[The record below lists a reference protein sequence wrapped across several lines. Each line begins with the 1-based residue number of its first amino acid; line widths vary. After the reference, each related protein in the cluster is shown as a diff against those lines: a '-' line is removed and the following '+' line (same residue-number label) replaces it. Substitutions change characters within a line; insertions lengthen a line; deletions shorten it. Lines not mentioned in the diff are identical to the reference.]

1 MIKFV
6 LPIFFS
12 VACAFAQVF
21 KEFNTYAI
29 CTAIDNIRYCA
40 TMNTESKISITDK
53 RVTVIDMKENVY
65 DYVVDTTTINKVKTE
80 GIISQAAKVREY
92 FNGNE
97 MLEFYSFANNS
108 GYSLVDTKSQCYIKK
123 YYFGSIEQLKKEYY
137 YIDTDVNDIE
147 GFISRCLM
155 DQLKKSDK
163 TP

>member
-1 MIKFV
+1 MIKFI

-65 DYVVDTTTINKVKTE
+65 DYIVDTTTINKVNTE
-80 GIISQAAKVREY
+80 GIISQASKVQEY
-92 FNGNE
+92 YNGAE
-97 MLEFYSFANNS
+97 MLEFYSFTNNS
-108 GYSLVDTKSQCYIKK
+108 GYSLVDVQSQCYIKK
-123 YYFGSIEQLKKEYY
+123 YYFGTVEQLKKEYY
-137 YIDTDVNDIE
+137 YIDTEVSDIE
-147 GFISRCLM
+147 GFITRCLM
-155 DQLKKSDK
+155 NQFKKSDK

>member
-1 MIKFV
+1 MIKFI

-21 KEFNTYAI
+21 KEFTTYAI

-65 DYVVDTTTINKVKTE
+65 DYIVDTTTINKVNTE
-80 GIISQAAKVREY
+80 GIISQASKVQEY
-92 FNGNE
+92 YNGAE
-97 MLEFYSFANNS
+97 MLEFYSFTNNS
-108 GYSLVDTKSQCYIKK
+108 GYSLVDVQSQCYIKK
-123 YYFGSIEQLKKEYY
+123 YYFGTVEQLKKEYY
-137 YIDTDVNDIE
+137 YIDTEVSDIE
-147 GFISRCLM
+147 GFITRCLM
-155 DQLKKSDK
+155 NQFKKSDK

>member
-12 VACAFAQVF
+12 AACAFAQVF

-65 DYVVDTTTINKVKTE
+65 DYIVDTTTINKVNTE
-80 GIISQAAKVREY
+80 GIISRASKVQEY
-92 FNGNE
+92 YNGAE
-97 MLEFYSFANNS
+97 MLEFYSFTNNS
-108 GYSLVDTKSQCYIKK
+108 GYSLVDVKSQCYIKK
-123 YYFGSIEQLKKEYY
+123 YYFGTVEQLKKEYY
-137 YIDTDVNDIE
+137 YIDTEVGDIE

-155 DQLKKSDK
+155 NQLKKSDK

>member
-12 VACAFAQVF
+12 AACAFAQVF

-65 DYVVDTTTINKVKTE
+65 DYIVDTTTINKVNTE
-80 GIISQAAKVREY
+80 GIISQASKVQEY
-92 FNGNE
+92 YNGAE
-97 MLEFYSFANNS
+97 MLEFYSFTNNS
-108 GYSLVDTKSQCYIKK
+108 GYSLVDVQSQCYIKK
-123 YYFGSIEQLKKEYY
+123 YYFGTVEQLKKEYY
-137 YIDTDVNDIE
+137 YIDTEVSDIE

-155 DQLKKSDK
+155 NQFKKSDK